1 MKICPS
7 IQAQFPEY
15 LDGAVTGEG
24 MREIAAHL
32 QDCHEC
38 SMEFAAQRSL
48 QSLLSGVRPVK
59 PPRDLGLRLRVAISQ
74 ERAYTMRRRLDR
86 WQMHWQNSMAPML
99 ARGVA
104 GAASAAILLGT
115 VALMIG
121 IVGSPPTVSANEV
134 LGDSTSS
141 PQFLYTV
148 GGTDSRVSF
157 HTPVLVQAEISPQ
170 GRVYDYTIVSGPDS
184 KAVRDELDNLLLMSH
199 FTPASSYGVPVAGR
213 AILSFSGTH
222 VRG

>member
-7 IQAQFPEY
+7 IRAQFPEY

-24 MREIAAHL
+24 MRKIAAHL
-32 QDCHEC
+32 EDCHDC
-38 SMEFAAQRSL
+38 RMEFAAQRSL
-48 QSLLSGVRPVK
+48 QTLLSGVRPLK
-59 PPRDLGLRLRVAISQ
+59 PPADLGLRLRVAISQ

-86 WQMHWQNSMAPML
+86 WQMHWQNSMAPLL

-104 GAASAAILLGT
+104 GVASAAILLGA
-115 VALMIG
+115 VSLMIG
-121 IVGSPPTVSANEV
+121 TVATPPTVSASEV
-134 LGDSTSS
+134 LADTTSS

-157 HTPVLVQAEISPQ
+157 RTPVLVQADISPE
-170 GRVYDYTIVSGPDS
+170 GRVYDYTIVSGPET
-184 KAVRDELDNLLLMSH
+184 KAVRAELDNLLLMSH
-199 FTPASSYGVPVAGR
+199 FTPAQSYGVPVAGR
-213 AILSFSGTH
+213 AILSFTGAH